1 MDMDANGIKLP
12 NGDGIHEELGMGE

>member
-12 NGDGIHEELGMGE
+12 NGDGIHEEFGKGE